1 MRIRKIKKIREKK
14 GFTLIEVITVLFV
27 ISLGMVGVLS
37 LIMQNIKS
45 QSLNKN
51 TLIAYQLA
59 QEGVELIRQVR
70 DSNWINARYWR
81 TNLSHIHSLYYMDY
95 LDSVPNDAHNRYD
108 GNLVQDSNGFY
119 HNDPSMSS
127 TGIFSRLIRID
138 NSGNGILVTSNIYW
152 TDHGRDYVYSLEA
165 KLYDW
170 K

>member
-1 MRIRKIKKIREKK
+1 MRIRKIKNNREKN

-37 LIMQNIKS
+37 LIVQNIKS

-70 DSNWINARYWR
+70 DSNWINARGWR
-81 TNLSHIHSLYYMDY
+81 TGLIHSHNLYYMDY
-95 LDSVPNDAHNRYD
+95 LDTLPHDAHNRYD
-108 GNLVQDSNGFY
+108 GNLVQDNNGFY

-127 TGIFSRLIRID
+127 TGNFSRLIKID
-138 NSGNGILVTSNIYW
+138 NRGNGILIVSNIYW
-152 TDHGRDYVYSLEA
+152 TDHGREYVYSLEA
-165 KLYDW
+165 MIYDW